1 MFKITCSAYC
11 INPRN
16 QLGEYRLEIKPQYL
30 KGKSGFFNAV
40 EIKVWALSATKNG
53 IINAW
58 TERNRTQIP
67 DISVFVDDMFAIELI
82 EEEEGWKKK

>member
-1 MFKITCSAYC
+1 MMFKITCAAYC

-40 EIKVWALSATKNG
+40 EIKARALSAAKNG
-53 IINAW
+53 IINVW
-58 TERNRTQIP
+58 TEHNRTAIP
-67 DISVFVDDMFAIELI
+67 DVTVDVDDVLAIELI
-82 EEEEGWKKK
+82 EEEKE